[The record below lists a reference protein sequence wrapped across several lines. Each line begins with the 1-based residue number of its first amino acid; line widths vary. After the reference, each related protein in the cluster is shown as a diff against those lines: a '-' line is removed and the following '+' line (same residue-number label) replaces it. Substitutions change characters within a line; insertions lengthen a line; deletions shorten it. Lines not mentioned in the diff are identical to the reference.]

1 MIRTKTTRTLIPLLM
16 LALLGSAAPAMADKY
31 YKWVDDNGVTH
42 YGTEPPEAGGSEAV
56 RTYGPSSDQD
66 KALKALQEQR
76 EAAARARE
84 QAQQQA
90 REAERAAE
98 EPEAVAEERCEEH
111 RKNLDILENK
121 PIVRV
126 ENPQTG
132 EMEVIDQSR
141 REQLIKET
149 RAGVEFCE
157 ARNG

>member
-1 MIRTKTTRTLIPLLM
+1 MIRTNTTRTLIPLLM

-42 YGTEPPEAGGSEAV
+42 YGTAPPEAGASEAV
-56 RTYGPSSDQD
+56 RTYGPSSDQG
-66 KALKALQEQR
+66 KELKALQEQR